1 MLDKYAIKLTIF
13 QAYNTYGK
21 KIDSQNTIGVKM
33 NLSQPI
39 NKVLKGKTIPTVR
52 QRQWALEQQLYVP
65 SFIAYLI
72 YLSSNLKHHPLSR

>member
-33 NLSQPI
+33 NLSQ
-39 NKVLKGKTIPTVR
+39 
-52 QRQWALEQQLYVP
+52 
-65 SFIAYLI
+65 S
-72 YLSSNLKHHPLSR
+72 H